1 MGFIVL
7 SFGSGVVLVCLLLLF
22 GLQVYFL
29 MIQNMVL
36 FLFGVAMLFWC
47 CDTSLIP
54 ALKHDG
60 VIDK

>member
-1 MGFIVL
+1 M
-7 SFGSGVVLVCLLLLF
+7 CLLLLF

-29 MIQNMVL
+29 MIQNMFL